1 VQSGTARWSSARYA
15 VHLAKVN
22 TMLKETRSRLIQVW
36 FAGVALVSVA
46 GTAFGA
52 SVTVRMG
59 ATLLLVS
66 LVPLAVAL
74 FLWPGNA
81 TQTVAEVLH
90 DVDQRGT

>member
-15 VHLAKVN
+15 GPLGKGEQHAEK
-22 TMLKETRSRLIQVW
+22 MTRSRLIQVW

-66 LVPLAVAL
+66 LVPLAIAL

-90 DVDQRGT
+90 DVDQ